1 MFDYLA
7 SRPPI
12 RHRHIAL
19 EEIINGSDGPP
30 ARPGF
35 QDAVGFV
42 VRTSCL
48 KGNILEFLSA
58 FPKRDSEKLRLVN
71 DPVFWRFQKYS
82 QPT

>member
-12 RHRHIAL
+12 RHPHIAL
-19 EEIINGSDGPP
+19 EDIINGSDGPP

-35 QDAVGFV
+35 QDAIGFI
-42 VRTSCL
+42 VRPSCL
-48 KGNILEFLSA
+48 KGNILEFLRA
-58 FPKRDSEKLRLVN
+58 CPKRDSEKLRLVS
-71 DPVFWRFQKYS
+71 DMLFWRFQKCS